1 MPLLAQLEDAR
12 VDLGGQIILQDLDF
26 RLQTG
31 EVVGITGPN
40 GSGKTTL
47 LRTLATLMGIDR
59 GEGHVLGAD
68 IKTSAVYSVRA
79 DIGLIGHT
87 PLLLD
92 HLTLQENLTH
102 SVRLA
107 GREPSRVGAALRS
120 VGLDEV
126 AGRMADASSFGMKR
140 RLEVARLLLIR
151 PKLLLLDESLAG
163 LDIAAGALIDA
174 LVERTVDH
182 DGGVVVVSHDTTQL
196 QRLCDRISSLAMG
209 RLEPM
214 R

>member
-1 MPLLAQLEDAR
+1 MPLLAELEDAR
-12 VDLGGQIILQDLDF
+12 VDLGGHTILQDLEF
-26 RLQTG
+26 RLHAG
-31 EVVGITGPN
+31 ESVGITGPN

-47 LRTLATLMGIDR
+47 LRALATLIGIDR

-68 IKTSAVYSVRA
+68 ITTSAVYSVRA
-79 DIGLIGHT
+79 DIGFIGHT
-87 PLLLD
+87 PLLLGR
-92 HLTLQENLTH
+92 LTLWENLSH

-107 GREPSRVGAALRS
+107 GREPSRIETALRS
-120 VGLDEV
+120 VGLEEV

-140 RLEVARLLLIR
+140 RLEVARLLLLR

-163 LDIAAGALIDA
+163 LDVAAAALIDA
-174 LVERTVDH
+174 LVERTVDD

-196 QRLCDRISSLAMG
+196 QRLCDRISSLELG
-209 RLEPM
+209 RLEPT